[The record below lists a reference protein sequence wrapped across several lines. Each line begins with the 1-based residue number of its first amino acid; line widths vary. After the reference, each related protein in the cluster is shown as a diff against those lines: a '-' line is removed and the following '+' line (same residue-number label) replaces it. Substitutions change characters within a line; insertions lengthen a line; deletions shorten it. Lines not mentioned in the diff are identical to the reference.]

1 MIGKPEWFQ
10 RRKYSGWGFSPK
22 TWQGYAYIAAL
33 IAVLFGLQLL
43 PLGGNPKLVIMIVF
57 AGVFTLDTIDIM
69 MRLKKDEREIVHEAI
84 AERNVAW
91 FMVMVIAVGIAYQAS
106 QSAVLGKN
114 NVDPFLIIALGGG
127 LLVKIATNIY
137 LERKK

>member
-43 PLGGNPKLVIMIVF
+43 PLGGNAKLTIMIVF
-57 AGVFTLDTIDIM
+57 AAVFTLDTIDIM
-69 MRLKKDEREIVHEAI
+69 MRLKKDERETVHEAI

-114 NVDPFLIIALGGG
+114 NVDPFLIAALGGG

-137 LERKK
+137 LEWKK

>member
-10 RRKYSGWGFSPK
+10 RRKYSGWGLSPK
-22 TWQGYAYIAAL
+22 TWQGYAYIAVL
-33 IAVLFGLQLL
+33 IAILFGLQLL
-43 PLGGNPKLVIMIVF
+43 PVAGNTKVIIMIVF
-57 AGVFTLDTIDIM
+57 AAIIALDTIDIM

-91 FMVMVIAVGIAYQAS
+91 FIIIVIAVGIAYQSS

-114 NVDPFLIIALGGG
+114 VVDPFLIIAILGGMI
-127 LLVKIATNIY
+127 VKVASNIY
-137 LERKK
+137 LDRKR

>member
-22 TWQGYAYIAAL
+22 TWQGYLYIAAL

-43 PLGGNPKLVIMIVF
+43 PIGGNAKLVIMIVF